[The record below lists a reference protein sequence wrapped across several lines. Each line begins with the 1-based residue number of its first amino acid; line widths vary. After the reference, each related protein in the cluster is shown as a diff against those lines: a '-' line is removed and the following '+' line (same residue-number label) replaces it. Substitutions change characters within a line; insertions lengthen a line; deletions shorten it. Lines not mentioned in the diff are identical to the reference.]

1 MFGTGAFVGAP
12 GTNLVVS
19 SPASVLW
26 TPDDIGAYVWDADD
40 APGEE
45 GDPVGTWSTRYGTLT
60 ATASGASRPTKRIAL
75 EGLSA
80 LSTDGVDDQ
89 MLFPA
94 LAHAPNQLLV
104 VAVGR
109 RKASSVFTP
118 CGSAN
123 SGAAQ
128 LRWAPIGEGSVQVA
142 DVCHTGPQPWS
153 GFIRQ
158 GNANAAANQWCVAVS
173 HGSTATTSHIRRNGT
188 TIQWW
193 GNLGGYNGVGYG
205 NVGAIGA
212 RGSSE
217 FSAMDIA
224 WLGIYI
230 GPITDDIIWRM
241 EGFAANAKGITLAA
255 DHPYKDSPPYKSTA
269 FSPDDLPNLALW
281 LDASDASTLTLNGSN
296 VNGWRDKSDN
306 GYNFAGSG
314 SARPTWA
321 ANKITFDGV
330 DDRLTL
336 GANGIGRNV
345 GGMTVYAVMKW
356 NTTTP
361 PAGSLWLHVANGT
374 GLTTGRTV
382 HYSGEKYSVGGRRLD
397 SDSFVGIDGAY
408 LTTSTRLISQVFDY
422 TNSDLF
428 QYLDGA
434 LDVSTT
440 SFQAAGNTSDTDSLG
455 AAIGSRAD
463 GASSWANCS
472 VQAILIYHEAHDA
485 TKRAQVEAYLTEHY
499 NFDFSPDDLPNLA
512 LWLDASDA
520 STLTLSG
527 SNVDEWRDK
536 SGNLRHFTGSGSA
549 RPTLVNSSVNGLPGV
564 VGDGVDD
571 RMTSPY
577 SDGLKTNSVIIFVAV
592 KSSESGDYDGSPI
605 GLEPWPLSS
614 HFGQSIDVSWY
625 QAYHSPRYNLGD
637 VRSLYTL
644 GVAFIAEIKKTATT
658 LAGYFDGALV
668 GSVAATHDTP
678 TSYNLFS
685 SFYRFS
691 GIICEVI
698 ELDNP
703 SESDVDKV
711 RTYLKA
717 KWNHDL
723 HTYHHPGSHSR
734 FRERDYCQQSCIS

>member
-1 MFGTGAFVGAP
+1 MIIRSPFNNIHVRRFDLCLDGPGGSMAP
-12 GTNLVVS
+12 
-19 SPASVLW
+19 ALW

-255 DHPYKDSPPYKSTA
+255 DHPYKENPPYK
-269 FSPDDLPNLALW
+269 
-281 LDASDASTLTLNGSN
+281 
-296 VNGWRDKSDN
+296 
-306 GYNFAGSG
+306 
-314 SARPTWA
+314 
-321 ANKITFDGV
+321 
-330 DDRLTL
+330 
-336 GANGIGRNV
+336 
-345 GGMTVYAVMKW
+345 
-356 NTTTP
+356 
-361 PAGSLWLHVANGT
+361 
-374 GLTTGRTV
+374 
-382 HYSGEKYSVGGRRLD
+382 
-397 SDSFVGIDGAY
+397 
-408 LTTSTRLISQVFDY
+408 
-422 TNSDLF
+422 
-428 QYLDGA
+428 
-434 LDVSTT
+434 
-440 SFQAAGNTSDTDSLG
+440 
-455 AAIGSRAD
+455 
-463 GASSWANCS
+463 
-472 VQAILIYHEAHDA
+472 
-485 TKRAQVEAYLTEHY
+485 
-499 NFDFSPDDLPNLA
+499 
-512 LWLDASDA
+512 
-520 STLTLSG
+520 
-527 SNVDEWRDK
+527 
-536 SGNLRHFTGSGSA
+536 
-549 RPTLVNSSVNGLPGV
+549 
-564 VGDGVDD
+564 
-571 RMTSPY
+571 
-577 SDGLKTNSVIIFVAV
+577 
-592 KSSESGDYDGSPI
+592 
-605 GLEPWPLSS
+605 
-614 HFGQSIDVSWY
+614 
-625 QAYHSPRYNLGD
+625 
-637 VRSLYTL
+637 
-644 GVAFIAEIKKTATT
+644 
-658 LAGYFDGALV
+658 
-668 GSVAATHDTP
+668 
-678 TSYNLFS
+678 
-685 SFYRFS
+685 
-691 GIICEVI
+691 
-698 ELDNP
+698 
-703 SESDVDKV
+703 
-711 RTYLKA
+711 
-717 KWNHDL
+717 
-723 HTYHHPGSHSR
+723 
-734 FRERDYCQQSCIS
+734 